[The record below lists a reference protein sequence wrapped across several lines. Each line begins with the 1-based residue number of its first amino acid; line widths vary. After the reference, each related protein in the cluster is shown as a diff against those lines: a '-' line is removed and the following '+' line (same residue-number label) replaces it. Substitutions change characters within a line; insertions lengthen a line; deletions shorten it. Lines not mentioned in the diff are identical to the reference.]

1 MTIKTTRMQDACKCA
16 EIFLTYM
23 RYKHGIHHCAS
34 ETDLLAHPELHQ
46 PILLVQTVSHQ
57 CMLSAQAWY
66 HLPILDR
73 Q

>member
-1 MTIKTTRMQDACKCA
+1 MTIKTTRMQDVCKSA

-23 RYKHGIHHCAS
+23 HYKHGIHHQAS

-46 PILLVQTVSHQ
+46 PILLVQTVSRQ